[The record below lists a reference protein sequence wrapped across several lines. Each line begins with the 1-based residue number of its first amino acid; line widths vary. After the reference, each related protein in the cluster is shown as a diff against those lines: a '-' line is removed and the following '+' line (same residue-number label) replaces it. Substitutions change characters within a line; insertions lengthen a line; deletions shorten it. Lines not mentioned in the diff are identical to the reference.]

1 MNRFNLLG
9 LITVAAG
16 GIMVL
21 FEAISSMMNPGEVVF
36 KSSSLVDLMG
46 EDAFLWIDNISVAFL
61 QNALNSLVTLPTW
74 MLLVGL
80 GVICFIIG
88 GLTSR

>member
-1 MNRFNLLG
+1 MNRFNILG
-9 LITVAAG
+9 LIGVGAG

-21 FEAISSMMNPGEVVF
+21 FEAIASMMNPGEVVF

-46 EDAFLWIDNISVAFL
+46 ENAFLWIDNISVAFL
-61 QNALNSLVTLPTW
+61 QNAFNGLVTLPTW
-74 MLLVGL
+74 ILLVAL